1 VLCERLVM
9 LGSVLRTDR
18 RALDAQERLGDMVS
32 YSEPYTREH
41 VRVVRSS
48 YNDSSSYGFLQSCCR
63 VLGLL
68 PLRLLLQDPEFPVL
82 CMNGLASP
90 ICGCP
95 KSRVR
100 LAAESRAVLLLAWPS
115 GAMHRF
121 GRERGSAIGQ
131 VLQPGA
137 WHGGEARTDE
147 NAIPRGH
154 VQ

>member
-9 LGSVLRTDR
+9 LDSVLRTDR
-18 RALDAQERLGDMVS
+18 RAPDAQERLGDMLS
-32 YSEPYTREH
+32 YSEPHTREH

-48 YNDSSSYGFLQSCCR
+48 CNDLFF
-63 VLGLL
+63 
-68 PLRLLLQDPEFPVL
+68 LRLLAELLPSAGVALRSLLRDPEFPVL

-100 LAAESRAVLLLAWPS
+100 LAAERRAVLLLAWPS